1 MPRLSD
7 KVAIVT
13 GAGGDIGAAI
23 CRRFAQ
29 EGAKVVCA
37 DIDAERAEATAASL
51 DGTGLAIGCDIGDP
65 VSAAAATARVLEAF
79 GALHVLVN
87 NAAAWIADGTIETT
101 SLEDWERGLR
111 INLTGAMLMS
121 KYAIPA
127 MRKQGGSIVHV
138 ASQLGHVGR
147 AGKSWYCV
155 AKAGLVQLAH
165 TMAIDH
171 AIDGIRVNSLSP
183 GPTATRR
190 NRTRE
195 GSEAETAAYYSTL
208 MAVGRLG
215 RTEEIANA
223 ALFLASD
230 ESSYV
235 TGTDLLVDGGYN
247 ALVHEP
253 NRLAITRRAGGRER
267 A

>member
-1 MPRLSD
+1 
-7 KVAIVT
+7 
-13 GAGGDIGAAI
+13 
-23 CRRFAQ
+23 
-29 EGAKVVCA
+29 
-37 DIDAERAEATAASL
+37 
-51 DGTGLAIGCDIGDP
+51 
-65 VSAAAATARVLEAF
+65 
-79 GALHVLVN
+79 
-87 NAAAWIADGTIETT
+87 
-101 SLEDWERGLR
+101 
-111 INLTGAMLMS
+111 MLMS

-127 MRKQGGSIVHV
+127 MRRQGGSIIHV

-171 AIDGIRVNSLSP
+171 AIDNIRVNSLSP
-183 GPTATRR
+183 GPTATSR

-195 GSEAETAAYYSTL
+195 GSEEETAAYYSRL
-208 MAVGRLG
+208 IAVGRLG

-230 ESSYV
+230 ESSFV

-253 NRLAITRRAGGRER
+253 NRLAIERQTGGQGRT
-267 A
+267 